1 MVKRM
6 NTDEYIAWQSLYTTR
21 LDHLR
26 NLVIHTIFD
35 AKRGLLTEEEASD
48 TISLVNNEVKG
59 IIECGKLIKRL
70 NGDG

>member
-1 MVKRM
+1 MVKKM

-21 LDHLR
+21 LDYLR

-35 AKRGLLTEEEASD
+35 AEQGLLTDEEAAT
-48 TISLVNNEVKG
+48 TIEGVNREVKG

-70 NGDG
+70 SGDG